1 MMNEIINQLKT
12 IRNLLILILILTF
25 ISAKVEV
32 KLLRKQNE
40 ILIENSKEIKINNEK
55 LDNKKKD

>member
-1 MMNEIINQLKT
+1 MNEIINQLKT